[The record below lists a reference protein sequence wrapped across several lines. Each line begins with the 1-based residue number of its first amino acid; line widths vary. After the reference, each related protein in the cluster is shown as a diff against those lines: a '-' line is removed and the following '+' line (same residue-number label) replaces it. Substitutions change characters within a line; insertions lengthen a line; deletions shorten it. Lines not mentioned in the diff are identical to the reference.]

1 MTAIRQKSTLSQDIQ
16 HEYTRL
22 AEIATT
28 ISPSVRTLKI
38 IDGTGGKV
46 SAADIIAYQIGWS
59 KWLIRWYKTGIRGE
73 AQEMPGDGFSTWDY
87 QAIARYFYQIH
98 NPESIDEQMRIF
110 HQAVLRII
118 EIVETEER
126 TGNLDRL
133 GVWPWCTLRS
143 GKPWPLSK
151 WIRVNTSSPYKKAT
165 VTVRKLLKLV
175 EQ

>member
-46 SAADIIAYQIGWS
+46 SEADIIAYQIGWS
-59 KWLIRWYKTGIRGE
+59 KWLIRWYETGIRGE
-73 AQEMPGDGFSTWDY
+73 AQEMPGEGFSTWDY
-87 QAIARYFYQIH
+87 QGIARYFYQTY
-98 NPESIDEQMRIF
+98 NPESADEQIRIF
-110 HQAVLRII
+110 HQAVQRII
-118 EIVETEER
+118 EIVETEEK

-165 VTVRKLLKLV
+165 ITVRKLLKLV